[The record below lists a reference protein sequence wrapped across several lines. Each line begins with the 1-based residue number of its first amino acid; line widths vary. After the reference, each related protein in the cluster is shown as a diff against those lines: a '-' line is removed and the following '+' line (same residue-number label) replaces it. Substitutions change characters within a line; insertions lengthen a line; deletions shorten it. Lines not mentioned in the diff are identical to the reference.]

1 MNLNIFFMNGYG
13 LYVWSAFV
21 FTFLVCL
28 ILYFKT
34 RKSLRKLERDFKEEV
49 EKLRGTFR
57 VKVGEVKVDCPLDK
71 EECRDILNSINQE
84 RIREKIKE

>member
-1 MNLNIFFMNGYG
+1 MNLNIFLMDGYG
-13 LYVWSAFV
+13 MYVWSAFV

-49 EKLRGTFR
+49 EKLSVEQIDSLKAR
-57 VKVGEVKVDCPLDK
+57 KISK
-71 EECRDILNSINQE
+71 EILNSHT
-84 RIREKIKE
+84 KVK

>member
-1 MNLNIFFMNGYG
+1 MNLNIFLMDGYG
-13 LYVWSAFV
+13 MYVWSAFV

-49 EKLRGTFR
+49 EKLSTEQADSLKTG
-57 VKVGEVKVDCPLDK
+57 KISK
-71 EECRDILNSINQE
+71 EILNSQ
-84 RIREKIKE
+84 IKTK